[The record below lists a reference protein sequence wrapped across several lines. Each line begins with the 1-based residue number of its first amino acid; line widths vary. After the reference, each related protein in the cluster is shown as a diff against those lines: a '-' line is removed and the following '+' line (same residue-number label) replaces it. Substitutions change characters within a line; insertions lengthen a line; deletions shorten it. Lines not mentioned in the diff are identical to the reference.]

1 MDWML
6 RIEDVE
12 GEGEREGWR
21 WWWKPN
27 GVGWRGRGWRIRGER
42 P

>member
-12 GEGEREGWR
+12 GEGEREGWH
-21 WWWKPN
+21 WWWKLN
-27 GVGWRGRGWRIRGER
+27 ELGWRVRGER